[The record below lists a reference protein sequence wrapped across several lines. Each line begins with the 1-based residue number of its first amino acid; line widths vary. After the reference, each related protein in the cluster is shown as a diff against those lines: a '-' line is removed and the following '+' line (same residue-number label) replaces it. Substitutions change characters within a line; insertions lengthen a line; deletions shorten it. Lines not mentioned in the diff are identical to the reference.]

1 MTMKILKQLVFLAL
15 VLFLAGETGYAT
27 TLVEQKE
34 ISVSRALA
42 GQVLV
47 KGTDEPADGVT
58 VELRSSDWKTVL
70 TSTKTDA
77 KGHFSLQPPKT
88 GKLFYIRMSAPG
100 MDIYELRVR
109 VNKHSAQELTVH
121 LSVAT

>member
-1 MTMKILKQLVFLAL
+1 MTMRILKQLVFLAL
-15 VLFLAGETGYAT
+15 ALFLAGQTGYAT
-27 TLVEQKE
+27 TLVVQKE
-34 ISVSRALA
+34 ISVSRVLA

-58 VELRSSDWKTVL
+58 VELRSSDWKNVL
-70 TSTKTDA
+70 ASTKTDA
-77 KGHFSLQPPKT
+77 KGHFSLEPPKR
-88 GKLFYIRMSAPG
+88 GGLFYIRVSAPG

-109 VNKHSAQELTVH
+109 IKKQAAQELTIR